1 MKNLSIGILLLL
13 ILFSGCVSDEEN
25 NQIIFER
32 DLQKIEE
39 YLVQNPIASVKKLE
53 DPATGIRILWQE
65 VSESG
70 KSPVALDTIVVDY
83 VGKLL
88 NNFVFDTSLESVAKD
103 KNIFNPN
110 RTYEPLQFLFGISDV
125 IAGFEFA
132 IFNMEEGDKATVIMP
147 SLYGYGTF
155 EQSGIPRNSP
165 LIFEL
170 DLIQIKGVVED
181 EVIEE

>member
-1 MKNLSIGILLLL
+1 MKKLSIGILSLL

-32 DLQKIEE
+32 ELQKIEK
-39 YLVQNPIASVKKLE
+39 YLLENPIASVKE
-53 DPATGIRILWQE
+53 FVDPSTGIRILWQE

-70 KSPVALDTIVVDY
+70 KSAVNLDTIVVDY

-88 NNFVFDTSLESVAKD
+88 NNSVFDTSLESVARQ

-110 RTYEPLQFLFGISDV
+110 RTYEPLQFLFGVGDV
-125 IAGFEFA
+125 LPGFEFA
-132 IFNMEEGDKATVIMP
+132 IFKMEEGDKATVIMP
-147 SLYGYGTF
+147 SLYGYGSF
-155 EQSGIPRNSP
+155 ETQGIPKNSP
-165 LIFEL
+165 LLFEL

-181 EVIEE
+181 EVIE

>member
-1 MKNLSIGILLLL
+1 MKRLSIGFLTVLILL
-13 ILFSGCVSDEEN
+13 SGCVSDEEN

-32 DLQKIEE
+32 DLQRIEE
-39 YLVQNPIASVKKLE
+39 YLSQNPIASVKKLE

-70 KSPVALDTIVVDY
+70 KGPVALDTIVVDY

-88 NNFVFDTSLESVAKD
+88 DNFVFDTSLESVARD
-103 KNIFNPN
+103 ENIFNPN
-110 RTYEPLQFLFGISDV
+110 RNYEPLQFLFGTRDV
-125 IAGFEFA
+125 IPGFEFA

-147 SLYGYGTF
+147 SLYGYGAI
-155 EQSGIPRNSP
+155 EQAGIPRNSP

-170 DLIQIKGVVED
+170 DLIQIKGIKED
-181 EVIEE
+181 EIID

>member
-1 MKNLSIGILLLL
+1 MKRLGIGILSLL

-25 NQIIFER
+25 NQIIFDR
-32 DLQKIEE
+32 DLQKIED
-39 YLVQNPIASVKKLE
+39 YLSENPIASVKELE

-88 NNFVFDTSLESVAKD
+88 NNSVFDTSIESVARA

-110 RTYEPLQFLFGISDV
+110 RTYEPLQFLFGTGDI
-125 IAGFEFA
+125 IPGFEFA
-132 IFNMEEGDKATVIMP
+132 IFKMEEGDKATVIMP
-147 SLYGYGTF
+147 SLYGYGSF
-155 EQSGIPRNSP
+155 EQGGIPKNSP

-181 EVIEE
+181 EVLD